1 MIPNSQV
8 GQSRKVYT
16 LYVVEVGLRPR
27 LYMTTIYSAALAA
40 QVQGPAFKE
49 PVVHGLQPKHLRSE
63 APQLLH
69 V

>member
-1 MIPNSQV
+1 MIRNSQV

-27 LYMTTIYSAALAA
+27 LYMTTSAALAA
-40 QVQGPAFKE
+40 QVQGPACKE